1 MFAFRHVPL
10 AFLLRSTRLV
20 RHHDMR
26 PLYAFHDAR
35 SNKRLPPNAFN
46 CMRSTICDP
55 RCAFHDMCSTICVPR
70 NAFHNTRST
79 IYALHLICV
88 PPNMRSTRYAFH
100 QICVHHVCVPPY
112 MRSTIYAFHHM
123 RSTKCLLN
131 SPVRVPLQC
140 DTTTQAKPTLYTTQT
155 PLAKLCERTHFENKR
170 VPPSA
175 CRLFPKSC
183 NVKSVFV
190 MCL

>member
-1 MFAFRHVPL
+1 MRSTTSVPFINPSILCSGGCMFAFRHVPL

-55 RCAFHDMCSTICVPR
+55 RCAFHDMRSTICVPL

-112 MRSTIYAFHHM
+112 MRSTTCVPRNAFEIPLHAFHYNAIQQHKQNQ
-123 RSTKCLLN
+123 RCI
-131 SPVRVPLQC
+131 Q
-140 DTTTQAKPTLYTTQT
+140 
-155 PLAKLCERTHFENKR
+155 HKR
-170 VPPSA
+170 
-175 CRLFPKSC
+175 R
-183 NVKSVFV
+183 
-190 MCL
+190 